1 MSLSDL
7 GLSSGDRTLLLEN
20 VNIVFLVAST
30 VRFNEI
36 LNVAVSVN
44 TKGTARIMELYKEL
58 KHVITPYVSTAYSNV
73 NILEIEEIV
82 YR

>member
-36 LNVAVSVN
+36 LNVAVNVN

-58 KHVITPYVSTAYSNV
+58 NHVITACEYSV
-73 NILEIEEIV
+73 
-82 YR
+82 